1 MEGLELMRWLHF
13 AAVLLA
19 IFVLQGDMPAWLD
32 AIAVITFATN
42 LFAFIEALD
51 EDLRDV

>member
-1 MEGLELMRWLHF
+1 MRWLHF

-32 AIAVITFATN
+32 AIAVATLGAN
-42 LFAFIEALD
+42 LFAFVKALD
-51 EDLRDV
+51 EDLQDV